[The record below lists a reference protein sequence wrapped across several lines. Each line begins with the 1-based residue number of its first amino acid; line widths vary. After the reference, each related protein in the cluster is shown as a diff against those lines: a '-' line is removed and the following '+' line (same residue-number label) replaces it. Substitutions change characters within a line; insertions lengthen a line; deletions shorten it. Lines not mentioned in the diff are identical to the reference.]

1 MKNVIILIIIGLICM
16 LIKNEIER
24 VGIMENI
31 RKRIIYRRE
40 GHYLIPDLAVDEG
53 VSDNYRI
60 GKYGYLRLDW
70 LKQNKKGLYTELMLE
85 GKLPEHLVEIDK
97 QANARVKKIV
107 EELAKSEN
115 VDESLKQNNQL
126 EWVRLMNNFKNQAEE
141 IVFDELIYN

>member
-1 MKNVIILIIIGLICM
+1 MKNVIILIMIGWICM

-24 VGIMENI
+24 VGIMGNI
-31 RKRIIYRRE
+31 RERITYRRE
-40 GHYLIPDLAVDEG
+40 GDYLLPDLTVDEG
-53 VSDNYRI
+53 VGDNYRI

-70 LKQNKKGLYTELMLE
+70 LQQNKKGLYTELMLE

-97 QANARVKKIV
+97 QANVRVKQIV

-115 VDESLKQNNQL
+115 ADETLKQNNQL

>member
-1 MKNVIILIIIGLICM
+1 M

-31 RKRIIYRRE
+31 RERITYRRK
-40 GHYLIPDLAVDEG
+40 GDYLIPDLAVDEG

-97 QANARVKKIV
+97 HANERVKKIV
-107 EELAKSEN
+107 EELAKLEN

-126 EWVRLMNNFKNQAEE
+126 EWVRMMNNFKNQAEE
-141 IVFDELIYN
+141 IVFNELIYN

>member
-1 MKNVIILIIIGLICM
+1 M

-31 RKRIIYRRE
+31 RERITYRRE
-40 GHYLIPDLAVDEG
+40 GDYLIPDLAVDEG

-70 LKQNKKGLYTELMLE
+70 LQQNKKGLYTELMLE
-85 GKLPEHLVEIDK
+85 GKLPEHLVEINK
-97 QANARVKKIV
+97 QANARVNQIV

-126 EWVRLMNNFKNQAEE
+126 KWVGLMNNFKSQAEE
-141 IVFDELIYN
+141 IVFNELIYC

>member
-1 MKNVIILIIIGLICM
+1 MKNVIILIMIGWICM

-31 RKRIIYRRE
+31 RERITYRRE
-40 GHYLIPDLAVDEG
+40 GDYLLPDLTVDEG
-53 VSDNYRI
+53 VGDNYRI

-70 LKQNKKGLYTELMLE
+70 LQQNKKGLYTELMLE

-97 QANARVKKIV
+97 QANVRVKQIV

-115 VDESLKQNNQL
+115 ADETLKQNNQL

>member
-1 MKNVIILIIIGLICM
+1 M
-16 LIKNEIER
+16 LIKNEIES

-31 RKRIIYRRE
+31 RERITYRRE
-40 GHYLIPDLAVDEG
+40 GDYLLPDLTVDEG
-53 VSDNYRI
+53 VGDNYRI

-70 LKQNKKGLYTELMLE
+70 LQQNKKGLYTELMLE

-97 QANARVKKIV
+97 QANVRVKQIV

-115 VDESLKQNNQL
+115 VDENLKQNNQL

>member
-1 MKNVIILIIIGLICM
+1 
-16 LIKNEIER
+16 
-24 VGIMENI
+24 MENI
-31 RKRIIYRRE
+31 RERITYRRE
-40 GHYLIPDLAVDEG
+40 GDYLIPDLAVDEG

-70 LKQNKKGLYTELMLE
+70 LQNNKKGLYNELMLE
-85 GKLPEHLVEIDK
+85 GELPEHLVEIDK

-126 EWVRLMNNFKNQAEE
+126 EWVGLMNNFKNQAEE
-141 IVFDELIYN
+141 IVFNELIYN

>member
-1 MKNVIILIIIGLICM
+1 M

-24 VGIMENI
+24 VEIMENI
-31 RKRIIYRRE
+31 RKRITYRRE
-40 GHYLIPDLAVDEG
+40 GDYLIPDLAVDEG

-60 GKYGYLRLDW
+60 GKYGYLGLDW

-141 IVFDELIYN
+141 IVFNELIYN

>member
-1 MKNVIILIIIGLICM
+1 MKNVIILIMIGWICM

-31 RKRIIYRRE
+31 RERITYRRE
-40 GHYLIPDLAVDEG
+40 GDYLLPDLTVDEG
-53 VSDNYRI
+53 VGDNYRI

-70 LKQNKKGLYTELMLE
+70 LQQNKKGLYTELMLE

-97 QANARVKKIV
+97 QANVRVKQIV

-115 VDESLKQNNQL
+115 ADETLKQNNQL

-141 IVFDELIYN
+141 IVFYELIYN